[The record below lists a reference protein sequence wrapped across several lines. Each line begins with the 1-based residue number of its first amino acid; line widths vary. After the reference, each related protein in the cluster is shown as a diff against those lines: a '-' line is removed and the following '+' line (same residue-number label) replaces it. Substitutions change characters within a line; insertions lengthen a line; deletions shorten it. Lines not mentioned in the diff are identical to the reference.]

1 MIIKEFIEFVLFYFI
16 FSYVHCTAKKHWPGE
31 KDKIESTKKL
41 YERNPSNFEELYKM
55 PAMRAMVKGM
65 EESLAFAEKESKMSK

>member
-1 MIIKEFIEFVLFYFI
+1 MLIKEFIEFFLFQF
-16 FSYVHCTAKKHWPGE
+16 FVHCTAKKHWPGE

-41 YERNPSNFEELYKM
+41 YEQNPSNFEELYKM

-65 EESLAFAEKESKMSK
+65 EEGLASAEKESKMSK